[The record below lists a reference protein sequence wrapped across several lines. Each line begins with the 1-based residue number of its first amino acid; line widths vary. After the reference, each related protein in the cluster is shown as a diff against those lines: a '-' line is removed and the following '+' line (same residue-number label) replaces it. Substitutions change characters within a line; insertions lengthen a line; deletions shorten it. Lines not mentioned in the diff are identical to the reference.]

1 MNEGDNKEAYIDY
14 EFGDLYIKCK
24 CGHKTPIKQ
33 AKGIEGGLSFHVYTI
48 NTSEVLLECEE
59 CKHSMSLY
67 FEEAEKIVDLKAE
80 KAYKDRKINEAILE
94 GLQAAQ
100 IADREDK
107 IEDDTVGT
115 GEKQDTI

>member
-1 MNEGDNKEAYIDY
+1 MDGVNNETTYIDY

-24 CGHKTPIKQ
+24 CGHKTPIKA
-33 AKGIEGGLSFHVYTI
+33 AKGIEGGLSFHLYTI

-59 CKHSMSLY
+59 CKHTMSLY

-100 IADREDK
+100 VVDNGDTV
-107 IEDDTVGT
+107 EDDTAGT
-115 GEKQDTI
+115 REKQDTV